1 MKMLSVLLV
10 IRNEEKQLDKCL
22 RTIMF
27 ADEIIVVLD
36 KSSDNSE
43 KIAKKYTDKI
53 FSGSWNIEGDRRNF
67 GLDRC
72 NGEWIFELDADERV
86 SKKLQNE
93 IVDIV
98 KTSQFDW
105 HAINVK
111 NYLGDSVVKFGWG
124 AYFGKS
130 SYAGLFKRGMK
141 IWGRQRVHPK
151 ITLTGRRG
159 KSLENQ
165 LDHYY
170 CKNISDLFKKLD
182 SYSSARALDMKDN
195 KNRETMIRN
204 VRRIFS
210 RFWKCYFLRKGYK
223 EKDYGLIIAIVASLY
238 PLVSYLKYKMDLND

>member
-1 MKMLSVLLV
+1 MLSVLLV
-10 IRNEEKQLDKCL
+10 VKNEEKQLAKCL

-27 ADEIIVVLD
+27 ADEVVVILD

-43 KIAKKYTDKI
+43 KIAKKFTDRI
-53 FSGSWNIEGDRRNF
+53 YSGSWDIEGDRRNF
-67 GLDRC
+67 GLGKC
-72 NGEWIFELDADERV
+72 KGKWIFEIDADERV
-86 SKKLQNE
+86 SNNLQSE
-93 IVDIV
+93 IIDVV
-98 KTSQFDW
+98 KTSRFDW
-105 HAINVK
+105 HPINVN
-111 NYLGDSVVKFGWG
+111 NYLGDDVVKFGWG

-130 SYAGLFKRGMK
+130 SYAGLFKKGIK

-159 KSLENQ
+159 ESLKNK

-182 SYSSARALDMKDN
+182 SYSSAKALDMREN
-195 KNRETMIRN
+195 KIKETMFRN

-223 EKDYGLIIAIVASLY
+223 EKKIGLIIAIVASLI
-238 PLVSYLKYKMDLND
+238 SYLKYKIDFYD

>member
-1 MKMLSVLLV
+1 
-10 IRNEEKQLDKCL
+10 
-22 RTIMF
+22 
-27 ADEIIVVLD
+27 
-36 KSSDNSE
+36 
-43 KIAKKYTDKI
+43 
-53 FSGSWNIEGDRRNF
+53 
-67 GLDRC
+67 
-72 NGEWIFELDADERV
+72 
-86 SKKLQNE
+86 
-93 IVDIV
+93 
-98 KTSQFDW
+98 
-105 HAINVK
+105 
-111 NYLGDSVVKFGWG
+111 
-124 AYFGKS
+124 
-130 SYAGLFKRGMK
+130 MK

-238 PLVSYLKYKMDLND
+238 PLISYLKYKMDLND